1 MSKIQQNKEAD
12 IYKILIYCVFHL
24 INGNVKWNATCTSKF
39 SLIDICGF
47 IWNVILFMVWK
58 KKTKNHFKLFWM
70 PIHVFIFVTYC
81 TILN

>member
-39 SLIDICGF
+39 PLIDICGF

-58 KKTKNHFKLFWM
+58 KRLKIISNCSGCQYTYLFLLL
-70 PIHVFIFVTYC
+70 IAQY
-81 TILN
+81 

>member
-47 IWNVILFMVWK
+47 I
-58 KKTKNHFKLFWM
+58 
-70 PIHVFIFVTYC
+70 
-81 TILN
+81 